1 MLWDVLVPAPG
12 ESRPS
17 YLGVHMPGV
26 YPEHRLVLEHRA
38 DTQQASSSVNA
49 TRSRSSAVS
58 MVPAAPGRSE
68 RGRAGSVLRAVCG

>member
-38 DTQQASSSVNA
+38 DTQQAFEF
-49 TRSRSSAVS
+49 
-58 MVPAAPGRSE
+58 SE
-68 RGRAGSVLRAVCG
+68 RDPLQIIRRVHGARRPRPE